1 MSAVAQVAAVVATLR
16 GAWTAIGNGTGR
28 TGIGASKAM
37 AHQ

>member
-1 MSAVAQVAAVVATLR
+1 MFAVAQVEAVVATMG